1 MPLAPIFRNSLTFL
15 SALAS
20 SFFIFPLHAALVDIK
35 EQDEIV
41 YALYSSPNKI
51 VRYDLT
57 QERFL
62 SEISLTSTP
71 SAIEVDDSHIYIGL
85 NREIR
90 QMSLSGGSSTL
101 VRDAGTKVVGLT
113 DVGDYLFAA
122 GENKDVLS
130 IDKTDLT
137 FVETFESHYSGSS
150 YIGSDESGAYFY
162 RTTGVSPSDIH
173 KVTINTDGTTTLDDD
188 SPYHGD
194 YPSAETLFLNGS
206 ENKI

>member
-41 YALYSSPNKI
+41 YALYSAPNKI

-90 QMSLSGGSSTL
+90 QMSLSGGC
-101 VRDAGTKVVGLT
+101 
-113 DVGDYLFAA
+113 
-122 GENKDVLS
+122 
-130 IDKTDLT
+130 
-137 FVETFESHYSGSS
+137 
-150 YIGSDESGAYFY
+150 
-162 RTTGVSPSDIH
+162 
-173 KVTINTDGTTTLDDD
+173 
-188 SPYHGD
+188 
-194 YPSAETLFLNGS
+194 SARCRYGNHQPQ
-206 ENKI
+206 